1 MNIGIVK
8 EVGGSERRV
17 ALVPSGV
24 HALVSA
30 GHTVYVEREAGLN
43 AHFSDEEYI
52 HAGAAIN
59 YTAEE
64 VIKRANV
71 VMRVLPPS
79 QYDVDMMVAGQ
90 TVFSS
95 LHLAVARKKIAEH
108 LMDKKITAIGYELIE
123 DAQGNLPTV
132 QVMSEIGG
140 QLSVQVAGQYLM
152 SREGGRGILLGG
164 VPGIPPANV
173 IILGAGTV
181 GRTAARVAVGF
192 GASVTLLD
200 INLVRLREVEN
211 LFHWRLTTALATE
224 SNIAE
229 AVRRADV
236 VIGAVLQKG
245 QKAPRLVTEQMV
257 RSMKPGSVIV
267 DVAIDQGGCVET
279 SRPTSIDD
287 PVFSR
292 HGVIHYCVPNM
303 PATVARTASI
313 GWTNAILPYVL
324 SLAGKGIV
332 DALRSDPGFARSV
345 CSFNGRCTNQAVSNM
360 YDLDFT
366 DLQTL
371 LS

>member
-24 HALVSA
+24 HALVAA
-30 GHTVYVEREAGLN
+30 GHTVYVERGAGEN
-43 AHFSDEEYI
+43 AHFPDEEYI
-52 HAGAAIN
+52 HAGASIN
-59 YTAEE
+59 YTVEE

-71 VMRVLPPS
+71 VMKILPPG
-79 QYDVDMMVAGQ
+79 QDMVDMLVPGQ

-95 LHLAVARKKIAEH
+95 LHLAVARRKIAEH
-108 LMDKKITAIGYELIE
+108 LINKKVTAIGYELIE

-164 VPGIPPANV
+164 VPGIPSANV

-181 GRTAARVAVGF
+181 GRTAARVAVGY

-200 INLVRLREVEN
+200 INLARLREVEN

-224 SNIAE
+224 ANIAE
-229 AVRRADV
+229 AIRRADV
-236 VIGAVLQKG
+236 VIGAVLLKG
-245 QKAPRLVTEQMV
+245 QKAPCIVTERMV
-257 RSMKPGSVIV
+257 KSMRPGAVIV

-287 PVFSR
+287 PVYAR

-303 PATVARTASI
+303 PAIVARTASI

-324 SLAGKGIV
+324 SLAEKGIV
-332 DALRSDPGFARSV
+332 DALRADAGFARSV

-360 YDLDFT
+360 YEFDFT
-366 DLQTL
+366 DLQSL